1 MRKFITLA
9 LAICALSMSAQKYI
23 DSNNVL
29 WGLRGEYQSA
39 KADNNGISATFDSLT
54 VNIRPLYTGLIEL
67 TIDND
72 CKSPVSVIWDEST
85 LDGEAIVLGDM
96 MRIQIGSSIKP
107 SIVEAGS
114 YLLKEMTTESL
125 ARYKKPYIDVKLA
138 KQSIKDIGYMG
149 YLMTL
154 YLCVEKS
161 GVKNRYKF
169 ELMGNY
175 VSKKLKD
182 EMKDKANEEQNFTEI
197 EAIIEKTMK
206 DADN

>member
-23 DSNNVL
+23 DSDNVL
-29 WGLRGEYQSA
+29 WGFRGEYENA

-54 VNIRPLYTGLIEL
+54 INIRPLYTGLIEL

-85 LDGEAIVLGDM
+85 LDSKAIVLGDM
-96 MRIQIGSSIKP
+96 MRYQIGSSIKP

-114 YLLKEMTTESL
+114 YLLKEITTDWC
-125 ARYKKPYIDVKLA
+125 AKNNKPYIDVKLA
-138 KQSIKDIGYMG
+138 KQSIKEIGYMG

-154 YLCVEKS
+154 YLCVDKS

-169 ELMGNY
+169 ELMGHY

-182 EMKDKANEEQNFTEI
+182 SVKDAANETQNFTEI

-206 DADN
+206 DAGN